1 VDTLRGGVGDDAY
14 YVSTGDTVT
23 ERADAG
29 IDVVHADVSWTLGRN
44 LENLTL
50 IGTAAIDATG
60 NGLANVL
67 TGNDGNNWLDGKGGA
82 DTLAGGRG
90 DDTYEVAQTSD
101 VVIESTDQGIDT
113 IRSSVGYTLGEHLEN
128 LTLIGTRAIN
138 GIGNTLANVLTGNT
152 ANNKLTGGA
161 GDDRLEGLVG
171 TDTLV
176 GGSGNDTYLL
186 GRGCGPDTI
195 VENDSTPENS
205 DSATFLGGVETDQI
219 WFRRV
224 GNNLE
229 ASIIGTSDAL
239 VLRDWYRGAAFRVER
254 FQTTDGDKTL
264 LESSVQSLVDA
275 MAAFAPPAPGLTT
288 LPVDYQ
294 AALNPVI
301 AANWQ

>member
-1 VDTLRGGVGDDAY
+1 VI
-14 YVSTGDTVT
+14 
-23 ERADAG
+23 ERAHDG
-29 IDVVHADVSWTLGRN
+29 IDVVCADVSWTLGRN

-50 IGTAAIDATG
+50 AGTAAIDATG

-82 DTLAGGRG
+82 DTLAGGFG

-101 VVIESTDQGIDT
+101 VVIEKADQGTDT
-113 IRSSVGYTLGEHLEN
+113 VRSSVGYTLGEHLEN
-128 LTLIGTRAIN
+128 LTLTGTKAIN
-138 GIGNTLANVLTGNT
+138 GTGNTLANVLTGNS

-161 GDDRLEGLVG
+161 GDDRLEGLAG

-176 GGSGNDTYLL
+176 GGSGNDSYVL
-186 GRGCGPDTI
+186 GRGYGADTI
-195 VENDSTPENS
+195 VENDSTPENA
-205 DSATFLGGVETDQI
+205 DSATFLDGVASDQI

-254 FQTTDGDKTL
+254 FHTTDADKAL
-264 LESSVQSLVDA
+264 LESNVQLLVDA

-288 LPVDYQ
+288 LPPDYQ